1 MIPAAM
7 RFARGGA
14 VLFDLDGTL
23 LDTAPDFRAVLHD
36 LCEAHGIDPPSD
48 LAIHATVS
56 SGARALT
63 ALAFNLSPTDSRID
77 ELNEELLARY
87 ARQIMSSRA
96 TIYPGMEA
104 LLDKLEGSKTP
115 WGVVTNKPER
125 FSIPLLKAIG
135 LDSRCS
141 ALVCPDHVTHR
152 KPHPEPLLLACRVLD
167 QDPSYSVYV
176 GDHPR
181 DIESG
186 NSAGML
192 TIAAAYGYLPDS
204 PPITEWG
211 ADLIAITVNEIDKFL
226 FADY

>member
-1 MIPAAM
+1 MTPAIKSFE
-7 RFARGGA
+7 RKGA
-14 VLFDLDGTL
+14 VFFDLDGTL
-23 LDTAPDFRAVLHD
+23 LDTAPDFRAVLHS
-36 LCEAHGIDPPSD
+36 LSKAHGIEPPSD
-48 LAIHATVS
+48 IAIHATVS

-63 ALAFNLSPTDSRID
+63 ALTFKLSTADPAID
-77 ELNEELLARY
+77 DLNEELLTRY

-96 TIYPGMEA
+96 TLYPGMAA
-104 LLDKLEGSKTP
+104 LLHKLEHTKTP

-152 KPHPEPLLLACRVLD
+152 KPHPEPLLLACRMLD
-167 QDPSYSVYV
+167 KNPLHCVYV

-186 NSAGML
+186 KAAGML
-192 TIAAAYGYLPDS
+192 TIAAAYGYLPET
-204 PPITEWG
+204 PPLAEWG
-211 ADLIAITVNEIDKFL
+211 ADLIAVTVTEIAEYL
-226 FADY
+226 LPGL

>member
-36 LCEAHGIDPPSD
+36 LCEAHGIDSPSD